1 MDIKKIVGNRINEAL
16 AQNEMLQKDLAKV
29 LGVTDNTISYFC
41 KGSRSPQ
48 LEQLP
53 KIAAALNTTT
63 DYLLGITQVKSPSID
78 TQAIVSKTGL
88 SEENVEHLEYFHS
101 FPMEAHLNMANV
113 FLSFILDSKLSMDYL
128 LMETTLNIPSVD
140 STPLD
145 SDEFVEQAIAV
156 GKQRTRGYVQLTG
169 EDAFLFYCSKIADR
183 FEQLLIDKYKS
194 TAKWEASHGN
204 D

>member
-16 AQNEMLQKDLAKV
+16 AQNGMLQKDLAKI

-53 KIAAALNTTT
+53 KIAEALNTST
-63 DYLLGITQVKSPSID
+63 DYLLGMTQVKSPSID
-78 TQAIVSKTGL
+78 TQAIVSQTGL
-88 SEENVEHLEYFHS
+88 SEKNVELLEYFQS
-101 FPMEAHLNMANV
+101 IPMETHISMAND
-113 FLSFILDSKLSMDYL
+113 FLSFVLDSKLSMDYL
-128 LMETTLNIPSVD
+128 FMETTLNVSPVD
-140 STPLD
+140 RTPLD
-145 SDEFVEQAIAV
+145 SDEFVEQAIIS
-156 GKQRTRGYVQLTG
+156 GEQRRRGYVQLTG

-183 FEQLLIDKYKS
+183 FEQLLIEKYKH
-194 TAKWEASHGN
+194 TAKWEESHGN